1 MKSFSV
7 IKATLIIACVSFLLN
22 ACEAGGSATTGAAV
36 GMFKNSADIGGP
48 KLIGS
53 ASYDA
58 STGTYTL
65 AGGGLNVWG
74 ALDQHYFIWNEV
86 KGDFKMTAKVSFE
99 GQGVNNHRKIGIM
112 LREALTGN
120 SRAASLNVH
129 GDGLINLQFR
139 KETGGITEEV
149 RGPVYGHNYITLEKV
164 GNIIRMR
171 TATDVYP
178 TEITGEV
185 EMEFPG
191 TFYLGLFTCSHEAD
205 VLDIAYCTNVEFE
218 KLTQ

>member
-1 MKSFSV
+1 MKITSV
-7 IKATLIIACVSFLLN
+7 IKAILIIACVSFLLN
-22 ACEAGGSATTGAAV
+22 ACETGDSATIGTPV
-36 GMFKNSADIGGP
+36 GMFENSADIGEP
-48 KLIGS
+48 KLIGT
-53 ASYDA
+53 ASYDE

-65 AGGGLNVWG
+65 SGGGLNVWG
-74 ALDQHYFIWNEV
+74 ALDQHYYIWNEV
-86 KGDFKMTAKVSFE
+86 KGDFKLTAKVSFE
-99 GQGVNNHRKIGIM
+99 GEGVNNHRKIGIM

-120 SRAASLNVH
+120 SRSASLNVH

-191 TFYLGLFTCSHEAD
+191 TFYLGLFVCSHEAD
-205 VLDIAYCTNVEFE
+205 VFDTAYCTNVEFI

>member
-1 MKSFSV
+1 MKTFSV
-7 IKATLIIACVSFLLN
+7 IMTTCIFACVFIFLIT
-22 ACEAGGSATTGAAV
+22 CEGGGSTTIGAPV

-48 KLIGS
+48 KLIGT

-65 AGGGLNVWG
+65 SGGGLNVWG
-74 ALDQHYFIWNEV
+74 SFDQHYYIWNQV
-86 KGDFKMTAKVSFE
+86 KGDFTLTAKVAFE

-112 LREALTGN
+112 LRDALTGN
-120 SRAASLNVH
+120 SRCASLNVH
-129 GDGLINLQFR
+129 GDGLINLQYR
-139 KETGGITEEV
+139 EEVGGITKEV

-171 TATDVYP
+171 TATDTFP
-178 TEITGEV
+178 TEITGEI
-185 EMEFPG
+185 ELEFPK

-205 VLDIAYCTNVEFE
+205 VFETAYCTDVEF
-218 KLTQ
+218 KQL